1 MVRIAGSDIPN
12 LSKIVEDGID
22 AVYGLYGGECSVD
35 FDEIETDVDVSMN
48 DNLADYALTLD
59 DTTDIDA

>member
-22 AVYGLYGGECSVD
+22 AVYNLYDMNNSVD
-35 FDEIETDVDVSMN
+35 FDEIDTDMDISMN
-48 DNLADYALTLD
+48 DEISDYS
-59 DTTDIDA
+59 IDA